1 MGVYSHAR
9 DAKSPLAL
17 GADDGGVADDSSGF
31 SDDERDHCVR
41 GNRWMIAVRGVYR
54 YRYQMVS
61 RRQWIGTVI
70 AAPPV
75 STQESYAYILSWVGG
90 IFLFLWLNC

>member
-1 MGVYSHAR
+1 
-9 DAKSPLAL
+9 
-17 GADDGGVADDSSGF
+17 
-31 SDDERDHCVR
+31 
-41 GNRWMIAVRGVYR
+41 MIAVRGVYR

-90 IFLFLWLNC
+90 IFFFLWLNC